1 MSSELTTEEKNGIID
16 QHLKNL
22 SQNKY
27 NLYLTILEIQSAES
41 SDQLEIQNIESQIK
55 DIDFKINALEQE
67 KWVEADECLSKS
79 IKAKNSSPAYA
90 YLGRG
95 IARYNQGKLG
105 LACVDWERSYQLGEK
120 AAKKW
125 LDAHCKEK

>member
-55 DIDFKINALEQE
+55 DIDFKINTLEQE
-67 KWVEADECLSKS
+67 KTILEQE
-79 IKAKNSSPAYA
+79 
-90 YLGRG
+90 
-95 IARYNQGKLG
+95 
-105 LACVDWERSYQLGEK
+105 
-120 AAKKW
+120 
-125 LDAHCKEK
+125 

>member
-67 KWVEADECLSKS
+67 KTILEQE
-79 IKAKNSSPAYA
+79 
-90 YLGRG
+90 
-95 IARYNQGKLG
+95 
-105 LACVDWERSYQLGEK
+105 
-120 AAKKW
+120 
-125 LDAHCKEK
+125 

>member
-41 SDQLEIQNIESQIK
+41 SNQLEIQNIESQIK

-67 KWVEADECLSKS
+67 KTILEQE
-79 IKAKNSSPAYA
+79 
-90 YLGRG
+90 
-95 IARYNQGKLG
+95 
-105 LACVDWERSYQLGEK
+105 
-120 AAKKW
+120 
-125 LDAHCKEK
+125 